1 MRMKDL
7 LGGNAV
13 PLVATVT
20 LGNILSLCGTLFLT
34 GPKSQ
39 LQRMFHPNRKF
50 SSVMYLSSLGVT
62 FFLLLTPH
70 FLGRGFFLLLLLLSQ
85 YASITW
91 YTLTYIPFAR
101 DLLKSCCRR
110 MVSSASDPDG

>member
-1 MRMKDL
+1 MKAL

-13 PLVATVT
+13 PLVTTVT

-34 GPKSQ
+34 GPRSQ
-39 LQRMFHPNRKF
+39 MQRMFHPSRKI
-50 SSVMYLSSLGVT
+50 SSVMYLGSLGIT

-70 FLGRGFFLLLLLLSQ
+70 FFGRGFLLLLLLLSQ

-91 YTLTYIPFAR
+91 YSLTYIPFAR
-101 DLLKSCCRR
+101 DILKSCCRR
-110 MVSSASDPDG
+110 LVSSDMDPDG